1 MPVTQRKVL
10 MNAYFLSQF
19 GNCPLVWMTHSR
31 ILNIISR
38 DYTKEQEHSNFSELF
53 NSETSKHCT
62 KTKFSIKDFFS
73 KCDQIRRKLRIWS
86 HLLKKS
92 LMKNFIFCV
101 VKRNVVN
108 SFLTNVSFLHT
119 LKMSGNY
126 WPQYRYFQK

>member
-53 NSETSKHCT
+53 NSETSKNCT
-62 KTKFSIKDFFS
+62 KNEVF
-73 KCDQIRRKLRIWS
+73 
-86 HLLKKS
+86 H
-92 LMKNFIFCV
+92 
-101 VKRNVVN
+101 
-108 SFLTNVSFLHT
+108 
-119 LKMSGNY
+119 
-126 WPQYRYFQK
+126 